1 MRRDIGT
8 VLLGLFAGAFVV
20 LPAVAQSGATIPGR
34 SQCFF
39 ARQFESWRAP
49 DSKTLY
55 VRVAINRYYRL
66 DLSGQCPKLQSPG
79 SHLVSKA
86 QGSDIVCS
94 AHDWDLS
101 VAQSPGGFAER
112 CVVRAMTPLS
122 TDDVAAIPEG
132 FKP

>member
-1 MRRDIGT
+1 M
-8 VLLGLFAGAFVV
+8 
-20 LPAVAQSGATIPGR
+20 LPALAQSGESSVPR
-34 SQCFF
+34 NQCFF

-55 VRVAINRYYRL
+55 VRVSTNRYYRL
-66 DLSGQCPKLQSPG
+66 DLSAQCRKLQSPG
-79 SHLVSKA
+79 SHLITRT
-86 QGSDIVCS
+86 QGSDMVCS

-112 CVVRAMTPLS
+112 CIVRSMTPLS
-122 TDDVAAIPEG
+122 VDDIAALPEE

>member
-20 LPAVAQSGATIPGR
+20 LPAVAQTGENAAR

-55 VRVAINRYYRL
+55 VRVNINRYYRL
-66 DLSGQCPKLQSPG
+66 DLRGQCPKLQSPG
-79 SHLVSKA
+79 SHLVSRTQA
-86 QGSDIVCS
+86 SDLVCS
-94 AHDWDLS
+94 AHDWYLS
-101 VAQSPGGFAER
+101 VVQSPGGFGER
-112 CVVRAMTPLS
+112 CIVKSMTPMS
-122 TDDVAAIPEG
+122 ADEVAAIPEG
-132 FKP
+132 LKP